1 METITHCPVCRN
13 KDFSPF
19 MVCADHT
26 VTREVFEIVR
36 CSGCGFTF
44 TNPRPQR
51 NEIGR
56 YYESDEYISHSNT
69 SRGIVNFVY
78 QIVRRYTIREK
89 LRLMHVLAHNARP
102 ETQNLLDIGCGT
114 GEFLNACHK
123 EGWKVQGIEPSPN
136 AREFAVKRYNLKV
149 GEEEEL
155 AKLPDASFDIITLW
169 HVLEHVHDLDKRM
182 NELNRLLAS
191 RGAIVIAVP
200 NCRSLDA
207 EIYKEYW
214 AAYDVPRHLYHFTSE
229 TMTRLVHNYG
239 MNIVDILP
247 MRFSHAIEPSIHF
260 ATCHEQLFTT
270 PS

>member
-1 METITHCPVCRN
+1 MKHQPQLRRQPEFTKTMETITHCPVCRN

-123 EGWKVQGIEPSPN
+123 EGWKVQGIEPSP
-136 AREFAVKRYNLKV
+136 
-149 GEEEEL
+149 
-155 AKLPDASFDIITLW
+155 
-169 HVLEHVHDLDKRM
+169 
-182 NELNRLLAS
+182 
-191 RGAIVIAVP
+191 
-200 NCRSLDA
+200 
-207 EIYKEYW
+207 
-214 AAYDVPRHLYHFTSE
+214 
-229 TMTRLVHNYG
+229 
-239 MNIVDILP
+239 
-247 MRFSHAIEPSIHF
+247 
-260 ATCHEQLFTT
+260 
-270 PS
+270 